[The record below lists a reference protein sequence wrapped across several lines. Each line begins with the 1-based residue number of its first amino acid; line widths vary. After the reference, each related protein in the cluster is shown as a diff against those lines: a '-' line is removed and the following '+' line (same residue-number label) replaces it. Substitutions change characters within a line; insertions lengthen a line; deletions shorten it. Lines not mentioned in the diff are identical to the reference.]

1 MLQSP
6 WLWWNSVHFRASK
19 LCRNR
24 GLLWPIGGGGWTL
37 PALTSET
44 FPPQKTS
51 PSHAFSVLAFIHP
64 LTIHTIHLST
74 EPVNQSVSG
83 SACSSVWQFE
93 GLLGVFKQWRA
104 LNMEPFLLARN
115 LSQMLHQ
122 HLFIK
127 LVPARVNWLPL
138 HKRWSSILTLLVL
151 KYFSAD
157 LPQQIRQN
165 ASHPLQTQARSEDL
179 NIIVNSWLSV
189 FGLSLRQPFPPIK
202 ISLQS
207 PAGTNYCTLMRAHLS
222 FLLTA

>member
-1 MLQSP
+1 MTVVEFCPLQGFKAVQES
-6 WLWWNSVHFRASK
+6 WIALA
-19 LCRNR
+19 NR
-24 GLLWPIGGGGWTL
+24 WRGMDPACFDLRDL
-37 PALTSET
+37 P
-44 FPPQKTS
+44 PPKTS